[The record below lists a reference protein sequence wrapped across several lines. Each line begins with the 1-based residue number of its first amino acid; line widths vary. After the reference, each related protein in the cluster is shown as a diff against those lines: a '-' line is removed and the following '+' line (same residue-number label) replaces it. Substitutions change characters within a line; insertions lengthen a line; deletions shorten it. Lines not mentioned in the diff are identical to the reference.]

1 MQSLLQSLENF
12 ANHVVL
18 PGKLNLVD
26 LAGSERVWKSG
37 AQGERLKE
45 AQSINRSLLALG
57 EVIQALR
64 TKQVHVP
71 FRNSKLTYLLQ
82 DSLGKGSKTVMMV
95 QVRRGGGVAGPPE
108 VAGLGPRPL
117 AGSPPTAAG
126 VPFLALGPTV
136 CLWAARSLRLLGLP
150 WGDPLSSP
158 LAKGARLAGTK
169 GQKTPQG
176 HLLLKRPFT
185 PRRQRRH
192 SHVLR
197 APGVGKSAI
206 F

>member
-1 MQSLLQSLENF
+1 MGGAEPPSFPENF
-12 ANHVVL
+12 VNHVVL

-64 TKQVHVP
+64 TKQAHVP

-95 QVRRGGGVAGPPE
+95 QVRGVA
-108 VAGLGPRPL
+108 
-117 AGSPPTAAG
+117 
-126 VPFLALGPTV
+126 
-136 CLWAARSLRLLGLP
+136 WLGL
-150 WGDPLSSP
+150 
-158 LAKGARLAGTK
+158 
-169 GQKTPQG
+169 
-176 HLLLKRPFT
+176 
-185 PRRQRRH
+185 QR
-192 SHVLR
+192 
-197 APGVGKSAI
+197 
-206 F
+206 